1 MENDILSFCERI
13 IPHINELKDDNSYQ
27 KLNEFISIL
36 IKEIRTNDII
46 YINNKWY
53 QYNLLEKKWD
63 RFNFRLILNQ
73 IETFYEF
80 FEEHLKN
87 FLLNSN
93 LNLTNKNF
101 LLNINQKI
109 INFIKNKNY
118 NERTIQSKS
127 SKLFSVK

>member
-1 MENDILSFCERI
+1 MENDILSFCEKI
-13 IPHINELKDDNSYQ
+13 IPHINELKHDNSYQ

-53 QYNLLEKKWD
+53 QYNLLKKKWE

-73 IETFYEF
+73 IETFHEF

-87 FLLNSN
+87 FLLNLN

-118 NERTIQSKS
+118 NERTIQSKC

>member
-1 MENDILSFCERI
+1 MENDILSFCEKI
-13 IPHINELKDDNSYQ
+13 IPHINELKHDNSYQ

-53 QYNLLEKKWD
+53 QYNLLKKKWE

-73 IETFYEF
+73 IETFHEF

-118 NERTIQSKS
+118 NERTIQSEC

>member
-1 MENDILSFCERI
+1 MENDILSFCEKI
-13 IPHINELKDDNSYQ
+13 IPYINELKDDNSYQ

-53 QYNLLEKKWD
+53 QYNLLEKKWE

-101 LLNINQKI
+101 LLNINLKI

-118 NERTIQSKS
+118 NERAIQSKC

>member
-1 MENDILSFCERI
+1 MENDILSFCEKI
-13 IPHINELKDDNSYQ
+13 IPHINELKHDNSYQ

-53 QYNLLEKKWD
+53 QYNLLKKKWE

-73 IETFYEF
+73 IETFHEF

-109 INFIKNKNY
+109 INFIKNNNY
-118 NERTIQSKS
+118 NERTIQSKC

>member
-53 QYNLLEKKWD
+53 QYNLLEKKWE

-73 IETFYEF
+73 IGTFHEF

-87 FLLNSN
+87 FLLNSD

-118 NERTIQSKS
+118 NERAIQSKC